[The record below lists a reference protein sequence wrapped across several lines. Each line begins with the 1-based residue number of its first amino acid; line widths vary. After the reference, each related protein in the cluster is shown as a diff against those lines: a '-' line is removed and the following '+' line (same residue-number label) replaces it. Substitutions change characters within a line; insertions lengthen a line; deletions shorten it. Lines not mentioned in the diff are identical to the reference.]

1 MAEPTDA
8 ELFGTGIEFEQSWDV
23 VASETGSIG
32 KMSGL
37 AVLERDLAFAL
48 GRAAR
53 EEELR
58 GRRFNPNLREDV
70 RILARRVT
78 ADFNRIASL
87 DAITV
92 TQTDDARQTAEV
104 QLVVEAT
111 TGTRGEFVFT
121 V

>member
-1 MAEPTDA
+1 MDT
-8 ELFGTGIEFEQSWDV
+8 I
-23 VASETGSIG
+23 
-32 KMSGL
+32 SGL

-48 GRAAR
+48 GRSAR
-53 EEELR
+53 EEDLR

-70 RILARRVT
+70 RILVRRV
-78 ADFNRIASL
+78 ASEFDRIASL

-92 TQTDDARQTAEV
+92 AQPDDARRTAEV

-111 TGTRGEFVFT
+111 TGTRGEFVFA